1 MPIANMIVDDRFSF
15 WPIPAKL
22 PSSRIAFIRSMVHQD
37 IGAPVERHFRSQGLP
52 VYCDDPDE
60 FVPLRAAWS
69 FFDATAQ
76 GEDPLLGWHVG
87 RFAGDR
93 KLNLSFLR
101 SLENAPTLYQALK
114 RLIRMVSVEAS
125 HLQLGILER
134 RHDILFCNQY
144 SKLKDWPGYASSQ
157 AYQLG
162 VYLDLVRHFVG
173 PSDLKRKARSPWF

>member
-1 MPIANMIVDDRFSF
+1 MPIAIMIVDDRFSF

-87 RFAGDR
+87 RFNEPPPWKSLLQPRVMHAQT
-93 KLNLSFLR
+93 R
-101 SLENAPTLYQALK
+101 S
-114 RLIRMVSVEAS
+114 
-125 HLQLGILER
+125 
-134 RHDILFCNQY
+134 
-144 SKLKDWPGYASSQ
+144 YA
-157 AYQLG
+157 
-162 VYLDLVRHFVG
+162 R
-173 PSDLKRKARSPWF
+173 